1 MENNE
6 GYHILL
12 KNEEYDKL
20 KNQIMLLQEKNKII
34 EKRLYILENKKNFIQ
49 YVVYQLHN
57 YFEMFLLFIMEQIIE
72 IQAE

>member
-20 KNQIMLLQEKNKII
+20 KNQIMLLEEKNKII

-49 YVVYQLHN
+49 YVFYQLNN
-57 YFEMFLLFIMEQIIE
+57 YFEMFLLFIMDQIIE
-72 IQAE
+72 IHAE

>member
-20 KNQIMLLQEKNKII
+20 KNQIMLLEEKNKII

-49 YVVYQLHN
+49 YV
-57 YFEMFLLFIMEQIIE
+57 F
-72 IQAE
+72 